1 MEINYMKKFQ
11 DDALDLNSS
20 LNVSGRFSFQKEAMK
35 NIVPDIVGKLQLKSS
50 DTLLDIGCNCGDIT
64 IPLSFMCQ
72 KVVGVDGEGCVRRLN
87 NRIIDIDNIS
97 TLIGDFREIEITE
110 KFDCILMYSVLMYIN
125 SYKSILDMVL
135 KAASLLKDNGR
146 MLLGDIVNDDK
157 KRRFAGSRIGHMID
171 QEYRENMKHLTEE
184 DEVSH
189 SGYAASSFRMNDEL
203 VMKLVQDVREEGY
216 ETYLLPQSNK
226 LPFGYSREDI
236 LVCKW

>member
-1 MEINYMKKFQ
+1 MDKFQ
-11 DDALDLNSS
+11 DDATHLNSS
-20 LNVSGRFSFQKEAMK
+20 LNASGRFSFQKEAMK
-35 NIVPDIVGKLQLKSS
+35 NIAPDIVDKLQLKPS

-64 IPLSFMCQ
+64 IPLSFLCE
-72 KVVGVDGEGCVRRLN
+72 KVVGVDGEGCIKRLN
-87 NRIIDIDNIS
+87 NRIFDIDNIS
-97 TLIGDFREIEITE
+97 TLIGDFREIEIE
-110 KFDCILMYSVLMYIN
+110 ESFDCILMYSVLMYID
-125 SYKSILDMVL
+125 SYEEILSMVL

-157 KRRFAGSRIGHMID
+157 KRRFANSEVGHMVD
-171 QEYRENMKHLTEE
+171 KEYRENMNRMTEE

-203 VMKLVQDVREEGY
+203 VMRLMQDVRREGY